1 MLLPAFLAICH
12 LSPWSACKYGKQAV
26 LTSAGGLPRDGSA
39 HAGQGD
45 QAADEEEGGEGGCRG
60 LVAMQKGYEM
70 PKTPLRM
77 ETLESE
83 DEAPPLP
90 PRAPTS
96 KKVSILHIPG
106 PIACGCQGQRQVPL
120 YCLVP

>member
-1 MLLPAFLAICH
+1 M
-12 LSPWSACKYGKQAV
+12 
-26 LTSAGGLPRDGSA
+26 
-39 HAGQGD
+39 
-45 QAADEEEGGEGGCRG
+45 
-60 LVAMQKGYEM
+60 VAMQKGYEM

-106 PIACGCQGQRQVPL
+106 PIACGCL
-120 YCLVP
+120 SNLVFRWVEEEANLRVLARTRWELRR